1 MVVASRS
8 SGKDVEVGD
17 RPAWLDAVLII
28 VVAAMVLDGGDVQQR
43 HRALRDFV
51 APQHDAK
58 SGIIKDIAAAV
69 GNCPVYLA
77 AGAGLEV
84 AEMLAGSG

>member
-1 MVVASRS
+1 M
-8 SGKDVEVGD
+8 
-17 RPAWLDAVLII
+17 LII
-28 VVAAMVLDGGDVQQR
+28 VVAAMVLMVEMFNSAIE
-43 HRALRDFV
+43 ALRDFV

-69 GNCPVYLA
+69 GIAMFTWLPVL
-77 AGAGLEV
+77 GLEV